1 MITPAPSPLVQS
13 VADMSELE
21 ISSPDPGPTYRDM
34 DTEFPTAENPFD
46 PNRSS
51 PPLADLVSD
60 SSRIIESSPL
70 LYTSVSQATESEPLD
85 TPYPVDVPQGPHHRA
100 IRNLLREHG
109 VAPIILP
116 PITENTSR
124 ANLLAT
130 ADSIEPTKL
139 DTSVD
144 LGASAATDYLT
155 SGQ

>member
-1 MITPAPSPLVQS
+1 MITPVPSPLVQS
-13 VADMSELE
+13 VADMSKLE
-21 ISSPDPGPTYRDM
+21 ISSSDPSPTYRDM
-34 DTEFPTAENPFD
+34 DTEFPGAKD
-46 PNRSS
+46 LSGPNRLS
-51 PPLADLVSD
+51 PPLANLVTD
-60 SSRIIESSPL
+60 SFTITESPPL
-70 LYTSVSQATESEPLD
+70 LYTSVSQATDPEPLD

-109 VAPIILP
+109 VAPIISP

-130 ADSIEPTKL
+130 ADSVEPTKL